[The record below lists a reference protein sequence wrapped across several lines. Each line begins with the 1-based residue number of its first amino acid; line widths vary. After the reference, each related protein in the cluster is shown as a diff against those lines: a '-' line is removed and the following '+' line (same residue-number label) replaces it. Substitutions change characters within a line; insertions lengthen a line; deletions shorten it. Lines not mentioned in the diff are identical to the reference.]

1 MAEEQNGPQGRGVG
15 TGTVGPQLWER
26 EHELRSVE
34 QAVEKLCREF
44 AAGGLKIGELLL
56 FSGMPGIGKTTMLE
70 QTRRIAGA
78 REDSTVLFARG
89 SERERRE
96 PFRVLRQLLMPVLGS
111 LDEAERKEVFGNWYN
126 IVAPAV
132 GLAPPS
138 DEIERID
145 PQGIHDGLDFVI
157 TQLAPRRAPL
167 VVIVDD
173 LHAVDQESLSWLAS
187 FAVRAR
193 ELPVLLVF
201 AYRHEF
207 EDEALPFLQQ
217 IEERAAAAHRH
228 ELRQLNPVSVAA
240 IVHDEFADA
249 DDAFCRQVWAVTAGT
264 PFDTVALV
272 HEVRDQNLEPI
283 EENTPRLRDLAA
295 AARGQGRDYWLGKL
309 GVTVIQFAH
318 AAALLGTEIK
328 EDLAAAICG
337 QGPAQAAESVRVLCR
352 LRILTR
358 QPGGRLEFVHP
369 LIATSIYQS
378 IAPAVRAGMHG
389 MAAKVIENAG
399 GSLLSSS
406 LHLLETYPGEGDDDV
421 VRKLRLAAAENLA
434 IGAPEAAR
442 RCLERALNEPPDE
455 DEQAEVLYELACA
468 SLLTD
473 PEATANQL
481 RRAIGMD
488 PGLSPD
494 LRVEAVFRLSEVMA
508 HSGDLSG
515 AAELCLAESEHAAE
529 GPGRTRLLVAH
540 LLYTALQREEE
551 DGPGRARRVRRL
563 VAEVDP
569 DSEASRPVRTL
580 HAWDLALQGR
590 DIAEALRAAEDA
602 LVDGR
607 LPRSLGWTN
616 TTWNFELPALL
627 GLCFAYNDELARA
640 EKLFSSAILDFEIA
654 GWSGAHRGFAYF
666 LMGYA
671 RLRRGF
677 LPEAEDFLRRG
688 LRVADRMGTDLPL
701 TWNLVGVLIDTLL
714 ARGRDRE
721 AWEVAV
727 KYRFQ
732 PPYHPTALV
741 LPDVATTYGKLLISR
756 GEHRTAAEVLAETGE
771 RLDRRGWR
779 SGVHAPWAGHLAVA
793 QAEQDLPTARKTAE
807 DAVERAKESGVP
819 SAIGTAL
826 RLAAGVWEGVHAVR
840 LLQEAVGWLGRSPAS
855 YEHAHALV
863 DLGAALA
870 QTGRIL
876 EAEEQL
882 YQGLELAKHCGAD
895 GLEARAREALA
906 AAGLRPSPPAAP
918 AKDTLNPSELAVA
931 RLAARALPPQRIAE
945 ELKLSLGIVKQ
956 RLASVHRKLGTG
968 PEGLADALG
977 LPVDG
982 PGQAD

>member
-1 MAEEQNGPQGRGVG
+1 MAEEQNGPQGQTAD
-15 TGTVGPQLWER
+15 TGSVGPRLWER
-26 EHELRSVE
+26 DHEMRSIEH
-34 QAVEKLCREF
+34 AVEKLCREY

-70 QTRRIAGA
+70 QVRRIAGT
-78 REDSTVLFARG
+78 RQGCTTLFARG
-89 SERERRE
+89 SERERKE
-96 PFRVLRQLLMPVLGS
+96 PFRVLRQLLMPVLGA
-111 LDEAERKEVFGNWYN
+111 LDETERKEVFGSWYN
-126 IVAPAV
+126 IVAPAI

-138 DEIERID
+138 GEIERID

-201 AYRHEF
+201 AFRHEF
-207 EDEALPFLQQ
+207 EEEALPFARQ
-217 IEERAAAAHRH
+217 IKDRAAHRH
-228 ELRQLNPVSVAA
+228 ELVQLNPVSVAA
-240 IVHDEFADA
+240 IVHDEFAEA

-272 HEVRDQNLEPI
+272 REVREQNLEPV
-283 EENTPRLRDLAA
+283 EENSPRLRDLAA
-295 AARGQGRDYWLGKL
+295 AARGQGRDYWLEKL
-309 GVTVIQFAH
+309 GVTVIRFAW

-328 EDLAAAICG
+328 EEVAAAICG
-337 QGPAQAAESVRVLCR
+337 QTATQAAESVRVLR
-352 LRILTR
+352 RMRVLTS
-358 QPGGRLEFVHP
+358 QPDGRLEFVHP

-378 IAPAVRAGMHG
+378 IPPSTRTGMHG
-389 MAAKVIENAG
+389 QAATVIENAG
-399 GSLLSSS
+399 GSLLAASR
-406 LHLLETYPGEGDDDV
+406 HLLETHPGEGDDAM
-421 VRKLRLAAAENLA
+421 VRKLRRAAAENLA

-455 DEQAEVLYELACA
+455 EDQAEVLFELACA

-481 RRAIGMD
+481 RRAIDME

-494 LRVEAVFRLSEVMA
+494 LRVEAVFRLSEVLA
-508 HSGDLSG
+508 HSGDLG
-515 AAELCLAESEHAAE
+515 QAAALCLDESERAPE
-529 GPGRTRLLVAH
+529 GPGRLRLLVAH
-540 LLYTALQREEE
+540 LLYTALQRDEEN
-551 DGPGRARRVRRL
+551 GPERAGRVRRL
-563 VAEVDP
+563 VADVDP
-569 DSEASRPVRTL
+569 DSEAARPVRAL
-580 HAWDLALQGR
+580 HAWDLSLRGR
-590 DIAEALRAAEDA
+590 NTTEALRAAEDA

-607 LPRSLGWTN
+607 LPGSLGWTN

-640 EKLFSSAILDFEIA
+640 EKLFSSAILEFEIA

-688 LRVADRMGTDLPL
+688 LRIADRMGMGLPL

-714 ARGRDRE
+714 ARGRDQE
-721 AWEVAV
+721 AWDVAV
-727 KYRFQ
+727 KYRFL

-756 GEHRTAAEVLAETGE
+756 GDHRMAVEVLVEIGD
-771 RLDRRGWR
+771 RLDKRGWR
-779 SGVHAPWAGHLAVA
+779 STVHAPWAAHLAVA
-793 QAEQDLPTARKTAE
+793 TAQHDPAAARKIAE
-807 DAVERAKESGVP
+807 DAVERARESGVP

-826 RLAAGVWEGVHAVR
+826 RLAAAVWEGAHAVR
-840 LLQEAVGWLGRSPAS
+840 LLQEAVGQLGRSPAS

-863 DLGAALA
+863 DLGAALV
-870 QTGRIL
+870 QVGRIR
-876 EAEEQL
+876 EAEEHL

-895 GLEARAREALA
+895 GLEARAREVLA
-906 AAGLRPSPPAAP
+906 AAGLQPSRPTVP
-918 AKDTLNPSELAVA
+918 AKDTLNQYEYEVA
-931 RLAARALPPQRIAE
+931 RLAARLLPPQRIAE
-945 ELKLSLGIVKQ
+945 ELRLPLGIVKQ
-956 RLASVHRKLGTG
+956 RLAAVHRKLGTG

-977 LPVDG
+977 LPTDG

>member
-1 MAEEQNGPQGRGVG
+1 MAEEQNGPQEKTADAGP
-15 TGTVGPQLWER
+15 VGPQLWER
-26 EHELRSVE
+26 DHEMRSIE

-70 QTRRIAGA
+70 QARRIAGA
-78 REDSTVLFARG
+78 REGCTMLFARG
-89 SERERRE
+89 SERERKE
-96 PFRVLRQLLMPVLGS
+96 PFRVLRQLLMPVLGG
-111 LDEAERKEVFGNWYN
+111 LGEDERKEVFGSWYN
-126 IVAPAV
+126 IVAPAI

-138 DEIERID
+138 GEIERID

-201 AYRHEF
+201 AFRHEF
-207 EDEALPFLQQ
+207 EEEALPFARQ
-217 IEERAAAAHRH
+217 IKERAAHKH
-228 ELRQLNPVSVAA
+228 ELMQLNPVSVAA
-240 IVHDEFADA
+240 IVHDEFAEA

-264 PFDTVALV
+264 PFDTLALV
-272 HEVRDQNLEPI
+272 REVRDQNLEPI

-295 AARGQGRDYWLGKL
+295 AARGQGRDYWLEKL
-309 GVTVIQFAH
+309 GVTVIRFAW

-328 EDLAAAICG
+328 EEVAAAICG
-337 QGPAQAAESVRVLCR
+337 QSPTQAAESIRVLR
-352 LRILTR
+352 RMRVLTG
-358 QPGGRLEFVHP
+358 QPDGRLEFVHP

-378 IAPAVRAGMHG
+378 IPPSTRTGMHG
-389 MAAKVIENAG
+389 QAATVIENAG
-399 GSLLSSS
+399 GSLLAASR
-406 LHLLETYPGEGDDDV
+406 HLLETHPGEGDDAM
-421 VRKLRLAAAENLA
+421 VRKLRRAAAENLA

-455 DEQAEVLYELACA
+455 EDQAEVLFELACA

-481 RRAIGMD
+481 RRAIDMD

-494 LRVEAVFRLSEVMA
+494 LRVEAVFRLSEVVA
-508 HSGDLSG
+508 HSGDLGG
-515 AAELCLAESEHAAE
+515 AAALCLDESERAAE
-529 GPGRTRLLVAH
+529 GPGRLRLLVAH
-540 LLYTALQREEE
+540 LLYTALQREEK
-551 DGPGRARRVRRL
+551 DGPERAERVRRL

-569 DSEASRPVRTL
+569 DSEAARPVRAL
-580 HAWDLALQGR
+580 YAWDLTLRGR
-590 DIAEALRAAEDA
+590 GNAEALRAAEDA

-640 EKLFSSAILDFEIA
+640 EKLFSSAILEFEIA

-688 LRVADRMGTDLPL
+688 LRIADRMGTGLPL

-714 ARGRDRE
+714 ARGRTQE
-721 AWEVAV
+721 AWEIAV

-732 PPYHPTALV
+732 PPYHQTALV

-756 GEHRTAAEVLAETGE
+756 GEHRAAVEVLREIGD

-779 SGVHAPWAGHLAVA
+779 SAVHAPWAGHLAVA
-793 QAEQDLPTARKTAE
+793 TAAHDPAAAREIAE

-826 RLAAGVWEGVHAVR
+826 RLAAAVREGAQAVR
-840 LLQEAVGWLGRSPAS
+840 LLQDAVGWLGRSPAG

-870 QTGRIL
+870 QAGRSL
-876 EAEEQL
+876 EAAEHL

-895 GLEARAREALA
+895 GLEARAREVLA
-906 AAGLRPSPPAAP
+906 AAGLQPSRPAAP
-918 AKDTLNPSELAVA
+918 AKDTLSPHELAVA
-931 RLAARALPPQRIAE
+931 RLAARSLPPQRIAE
-945 ELKLSLGIVKQ
+945 ELKLPLGIVKQ

-968 PEGLADALG
+968 PGGLADALG
-977 LPVDG
+977 LPTDG